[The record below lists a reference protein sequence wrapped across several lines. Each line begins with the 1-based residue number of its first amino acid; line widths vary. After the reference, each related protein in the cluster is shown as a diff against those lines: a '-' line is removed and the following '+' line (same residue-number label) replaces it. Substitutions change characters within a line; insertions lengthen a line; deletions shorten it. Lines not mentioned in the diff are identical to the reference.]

1 MMDMAQ
7 YKIQYIIIKQFPAVD
22 SDDKRCITYDV
33 GGILA

>member
-22 SDDKRCITYDV
+22 SDDV